1 MIVQLVAVTNGVF
14 QSPGV
19 CV

>member
-1 MIVQLVAVTNGVF
+1 MIVQLVAVTNGML